1 MTKNYNT
8 NSSTELSGTAALV
21 ACLKSLFATFGVC
34 QYLSSV
40 VGGGEFNSS
49 VPWECLT
56 TCCVRHRLTSAYF
69 SQSNGSAEVA
79 VKQANRTLM
88 ANIGPNGSLNTDKL
102 LKAMLAI
109 RNKPDADS

>member
-1 MTKNYNT
+1 MP
-8 NSSTELSGTAALV
+8 EV
-21 ACLKSLFATFGVC
+21 PIRDVWCV
-34 QYLSSV
+34 SV
-40 VGGGEFNSS
+40 PVKWRGEGGEFNSS

-56 TCCVRHRLTSAYF
+56 TCCVRHRLSSAYF
-69 SQSNGSAEVA
+69 SQSNGRAEVA

-88 ANIGPNGSLNTDKL
+88 ANNGPNGSLNTDKL